1 MCIFCLQFISAHNVL
16 FTMKQMSTFYIH
28 HIQNM
33 DSISIMIWSK
43 SNESQYKQGNV
54 DLTKNWPKIWFSWK
68 IWKRYWLTHWYRGRT
83 EFEEKPSHQDRNIF
97 RNPSSTSNVEFVYGA
112 VFLVCIISSK
122 KCLNKISCLKAW
134 GQRTHF
140 WHSRVITVYYVHIVH
155 KPNKI
160 IKIHGWFL
168 ALSAHS

>member
-54 DLTKNWPKIWFSWK
+54 DLTKNWPKI
-68 IWKRYWLTHWYRGRT
+68 
-83 EFEEKPSHQDRNIF
+83 
-97 RNPSSTSNVEFVYGA
+97 
-112 VFLVCIISSK
+112 
-122 KCLNKISCLKAW
+122 
-134 GQRTHF
+134 
-140 WHSRVITVYYVHIVH
+140 
-155 KPNKI
+155 
-160 IKIHGWFL
+160 
-168 ALSAHS
+168 